1 MFGSDVAWI
10 QKNQEQ
16 LQRFATTSFLEAMLS
31 HLRKVDVLSPAE
43 ETKIRE
49 ADGLR
54 DQINMLSTVVTNNDS
69 PGHSAALQNFVEGS
83 DSQVAQLI
91 IHHGERTETKT
102 TDVNTTIAYFHTFHM
117 PLPLL
122 QIPW

>member
-1 MFGSDVAWI
+1 MFGSDVSWI

-16 LQRFATTSFLEAMLS
+16 LQRFTTTSFLEAMMS
-31 HLRKVDVLSPAE
+31 HLRKADVLSPSE

-49 ADGLR
+49 AGGLH
-54 DQINMLSTVVTNNDS
+54 DQINMLSTVITNKDS

-102 TDVNTTIAYFHTFHM
+102 TYVNATIVYFNTFHM

>member
-1 MFGSDVAWI
+1 MFGSDVVWI

-16 LQRFATTSFLEAMLS
+16 LQRFATTSFLEAILS
-31 HLRKVDVLSPAE
+31 HLRKANVLSPTE

-49 ADGLR
+49 AGGLR
-54 DQINMLSTVVTNNDS
+54 DQINMLSTVITNKDS

-91 IHHGERTETKT
+91 IRYGERTETKT
-102 TDVNTTIAYFHTFHM
+102 TDVNTTIAYFNTFHVLFHM
-117 PLPLL
+117 